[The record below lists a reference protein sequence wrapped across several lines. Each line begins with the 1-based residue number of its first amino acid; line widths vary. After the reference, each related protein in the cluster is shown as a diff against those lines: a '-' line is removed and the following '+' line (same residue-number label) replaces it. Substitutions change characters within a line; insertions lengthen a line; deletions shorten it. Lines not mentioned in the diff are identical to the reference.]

1 MKTLE
6 TEYYLGKIITVDDP
20 DLYKITVDIPGF
32 IKGALAVPGRG
43 EIDEPKIGDI
53 VLLRSIDPVYHSIFI
68 YEKLKENSFI
78 GFRSRGKMINITPE
92 HITVGIFDPETEYTD
107 DEIPEV
113 TSWIK
118 IDSSGNIDINAEGNQ
133 TIKITGDIN
142 KSIEGGITIEISG
155 DCNLKCSGNTV
166 VDSPKVQITGGQLTV
181 NGSCS
186 PTGSGGFC
194 GIPVCPFTGAPH
206 VGNTITGT

>member
-1 MKTLE
+1 
-6 TEYYLGKIITVDDP
+6 
-20 DLYKITVDIPGF
+20 
-32 IKGALAVPGRG
+32 
-43 EIDEPKIGDI
+43 
-53 VLLRSIDPVYHSIFI
+53 
-68 YEKLKENSFI
+68 
-78 GFRSRGKMINITPE
+78 MINITPE